1 MCYIGLRILRIL
13 KNAWWFWRRLFCNF
27 PISKLAI
34 IMLWMLN
41 SSRWESHKQH
51 TTLSLR
57 IFYIPTY
64 IALQVLATYTLF
76 FISNAFISNVR
87 LNLAK
92 NKAKAKQHPEAELLL
107 FENYSLS
114 SFTLSA
120 KNNRRHSKKC
130 TKMYQKKCV
139 CFNPFVPNTPFLYLL
154 KTIR

>member
-1 MCYIGLRILRIL
+1 MCYIGLRISRIL
-13 KNAWWFWRRLFCNF
+13 KNAWWFWGRLFCNF

-76 FISNAFISNVR
+76 FISNIFISNVR

-92 NKAKAKQHPEAELLL
+92 NKAKAKQHPEAELWCLKIIRFL
-107 FENYSLS
+107 HSRYQPKIIGDIL
-114 SFTLSA
+114 
-120 KNNRRHSKKC
+120 KNVQKC
-130 TKMYQKKCV
+130 TKKSASV
-139 CFNPFVPNTPFLYLL
+139 LIHSFLIHPFSTSWKP
-154 KTIR
+154 